1 MIKYIC
7 IIFIK
12 NFGSGEGENN
22 MNKKKLKKYKIDT

>member
-22 MNKKKLKKYKIDT
+22 MNKKNKKI